1 MPFRHENTPMFGP
14 DDLAILTAA
23 FDVAWEQL
31 LADGLIENQNQIEGF
46 KRLLAKCILVR
57 ATLEKLDLLEKLDVN
72 ELAQAAVFLFRE
84 TNIERASTPSQRS
97 PRVRG

>member
-23 FDVAWEQL
+23 FDVAWQQL
-31 LADGLIENQNQIEGF
+31 LADGLIANQNQIEGL

-57 ATLEKLDLLEKLDVN
+57 ATLEKLDLLEKLFRRS
-72 ELAQAAVFLFRE
+72 LALLSVL
-84 TNIERASTPSQRS
+84 TYS
-97 PRVRG
+97 PQEAT